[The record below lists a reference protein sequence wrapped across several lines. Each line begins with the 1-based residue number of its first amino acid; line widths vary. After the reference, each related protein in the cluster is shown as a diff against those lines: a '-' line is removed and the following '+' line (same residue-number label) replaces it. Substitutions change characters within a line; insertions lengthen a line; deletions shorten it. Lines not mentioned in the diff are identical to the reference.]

1 MQLPQNDIKETLAT
15 LLRNKFVVASLIF
28 LTWIT
33 LFDEDNLV
41 TKHSYATKISEL
53 EEEKAQLQND
63 IDQDKRK
70 MDELRNNKESL
81 EKFAREEYFMKK
93 PDETIFI
100 IKR

>member
-1 MQLPQNDIKETLAT
+1 MQIPQNDIKETLAT

-33 LFDEDNLV
+33 LFDQDNLI
-41 TKHSYATKISEL
+41 TKSAYANKIAEL
-53 EEEKAQLQND
+53 EKEKQQLADD
-63 IDQDKRK
+63 IEQDQRK
-70 MDELRNNKESL
+70 MNELRNNKESL

-93 PDETIFI
+93 NDETIFI